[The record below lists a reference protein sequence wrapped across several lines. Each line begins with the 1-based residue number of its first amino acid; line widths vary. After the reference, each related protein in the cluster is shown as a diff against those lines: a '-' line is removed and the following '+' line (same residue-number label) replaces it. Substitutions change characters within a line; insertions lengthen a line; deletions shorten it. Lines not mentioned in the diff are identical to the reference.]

1 MTVQEFRPE
10 KKVIV
15 AAVTAVAA
23 TYAYFL
29 LFAQFGFLKA
39 LQTVTD
45 GEPGVMKPVLAVMG
59 LAGIIGSMLAAHW
72 FTAERGRRVL
82 TLGFALSAA
91 AAGLLLRGGPLALY
105 YGVALLVGWG
115 VGLTTVTLAGLLRPA
130 VGGKRLGTVIGLGTG
145 LAYAFCNLPVIF
157 NAAPSRQAGWA
168 LLLAGAGGLAAAGLD
183 VRATE
188 ERPQGFDYT
197 PPGVVT
203 WVLIFFTLVFL
214 DSAAFY
220 IIQHTPTLRN
230 ETWRGAWRLEVNAGM
245 HFLAAALAGYALD
258 RRWVGRTVLVAALLL
273 LLACLL
279 LGGETPA
286 LAEAALCYTAGVSV
300 YSVALVFYPA
310 RSLRPGLAA
319 LVYAVAGWG
328 GSALGIGW
336 AETRHT
342 VPAWFV
348 AGAGLVLL
356 TALML
361 RQRLSK

>member
-1 MTVQEFRPE
+1 MAVQEFRPG
-10 KKVIV
+10 KKVIF

-39 LQTVTD
+39 LQTVTGD
-45 GEPGVMKPVLAVMG
+45 EPEVMKPVLAVMG
-59 LAGIIGSMLAAHW
+59 LAGIIGSILAAQR
-72 FTAERGRRVL
+72 FTPDRSRRL
-82 TLGFALSAA
+82 LATGFALSAA
-91 AAGLLLRGGPLALY
+91 AAGLLLLGGPLALY

-115 VGLTTVTLAGLLRPA
+115 VGLTTVTLAGMLRPA
-130 VGGKRLGTVIGLGTG
+130 VGGERLGTIIGLGTG

-157 NAAPSRQAGWA
+157 NAGPSRQAGWA

-183 VRATE
+183 LRATE
-188 ERPQGFDYT
+188 GRPQGFDYAK
-197 PPGVVT
+197 PGVVM
-203 WVLIFFTLVFL
+203 WVLVFFTLVCL

-220 IIQHTPTLRN
+220 IIQHTPTLKN
-230 ETWRGAWRLEVNAGM
+230 ETWSGAWRLEVNAGM
-245 HFLAAALAGYALD
+245 HFLAALLAGYALD
-258 RRWVGRTVLVAALLL
+258 RRWVGRTVLLAAGLLL
-273 LLACLL
+273 TACFLLAA
-279 LGGETPA
+279 GRHV

-328 GSALGIGW
+328 GSALGIGF

-342 VPAWFV
+342 VPVWFA
-348 AGAGLVLL
+348 AGAGTVLL
-356 TALML
+356 TALLL